1 MELIHKKSTKITS
14 GQCEPSG
21 QLSLIHLLDMLQT
34 AAGEHADILHFGIK
48 DLNKGNDTWV
58 LSRLRVE
65 IPHWPQKGDTVTLKT
80 WPKGVDRL
88 FAIRDFI
95 LSGSSGIILARAAS
109 YWLIVDRVT
118 KRPKI
123 PGNVFRDPIYPDLSA
138 IDDKIDKIPALQDI
152 LYRSTVKTT
161 EKEVDI
167 NGHINNVWYAKWFIE
182 SLPDTTKKENSIS
195 SFEINYLSEVFANET
210 LDIETGMR
218 TTTGKQLFGSIKR
231 AGNEVCRTKITFY

>member
-1 MELIHKKSTKITS
+1 
-14 GQCEPSG
+14 
-21 QLSLIHLLDMLQT
+21 MLQT

-58 LSRLRVE
+58 LSRLRVD
-65 IPHWPQKGDTVTLKT
+65 IPHWPQKGDTVRLKT

-95 LSGSSGIILARAAS
+95 LSDLSDKTLVRAAS

-123 PGNVFRDPIYPDLSA
+123 PGNVFRDRIYPDLSA
-138 IDDKIDKIPALQDI
+138 IDDKIDKIPAPQDI
-152 LYRSTVKTT
+152 LYRSTVKTS

-182 SLPDTTKKENSIS
+182 ALPDTIKNENSIS
-195 SFEINYLSEVFANET
+195 SFEINYLLEVFANES
-210 LDIETGMR
+210 LDIETG
-218 TTTGKQLFGSIKR
+218 TLNNTDKQLFGSIKR
-231 AGNEVCRTKITFY
+231 AGKEVCRTKITF